1 MKRITFCA
9 LLMTLFLLMSCN
21 NSGKNLKDD
30 EVAKPDGTVI
40 DLAKVS
46 AEIKEATV
54 FVAGLREVQV
64 LVFSINDLA
73 KVIGKKIDA
82 NGSLVDDSNH
92 HGPLVSGAYQIITSV
107 NTKLKALELEAEKF
121 DGMKSKIIAAKTL
134 GEGFLTKLKTAH
146 SDIAKND
153 AQDTDV
159 KKALVKDNDDKTK
172 GAEELGKLNT
182 AVNDLVKSAKEL
194 AENAIKK
201 LTASVKKTPTQSS

>member
-1 MKRITFCA
+1 MKRITLCA
-9 LLMTLFLLMSCN
+9 LLMTLFLLISCN
-21 NSGKNLKDD
+21 TSGKNLKED
-30 EVAKPDGTVI
+30 EVAKLDGTVI

-46 AEIKEATV
+46 AEIKETTV

-64 LVFSINDLA
+64 LVFSIDDLA

-121 DGMKSKIIAAKTL
+121 DGMKSKIVAAKTL

-172 GAEELGKLNT
+172 GAEELGKLN
-182 AVNDLVKSAKEL
+182 AVVNDLVNSAKEL

-201 LTASVKKTPTQSS
+201 LTVSVKKISTQSS

>member
-40 DLAKVS
+40 DLAKVN

-82 NGSLVDDSNH
+82 NGSH
-92 HGPLVSGAYQIITSV
+92 C
-107 NTKLKALELEAEKF
+107 
-121 DGMKSKIIAAKTL
+121 
-134 GEGFLTKLKTAH
+134 
-146 SDIAKND
+146 
-153 AQDTDV
+153 
-159 KKALVKDNDDKTK
+159 
-172 GAEELGKLNT
+172 
-182 AVNDLVKSAKEL
+182 
-194 AENAIKK
+194 
-201 LTASVKKTPTQSS
+201 